1 MILFEE
7 QTQKKNHQNLL
18 WEIFMGWLSLK
29 DNLATETLEAVTIRF
44 QFSAT
49 GAKALSYSSLTE
61 KQGTKA
67 G

>member
-1 MILFEE
+1 
-7 QTQKKNHQNLL
+7 
-18 WEIFMGWLSLK
+18 MGWLSLK